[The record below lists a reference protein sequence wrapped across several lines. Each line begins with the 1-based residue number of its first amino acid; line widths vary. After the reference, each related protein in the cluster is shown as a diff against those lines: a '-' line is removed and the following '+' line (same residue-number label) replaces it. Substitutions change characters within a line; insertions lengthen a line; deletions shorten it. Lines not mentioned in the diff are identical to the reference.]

1 MDEGS
6 VGLMT
11 DTAFSFSVPAAL
23 RRADHVPRPVAVAYP
38 ALVVALLA
46 GIAET
51 IARAA
56 IALDDPDVEPAGLA
70 IGLTTRCVVYLA
82 VLLVAIR
89 MTHGDR
95 WARLLLTFGVGVIGL
110 ASLLIEPMTAALDTE
125 DLGAIITGVTVD
137 DVLVAT
143 LRIVHILAVPIA
155 VIAMYTPT
163 ARNYFRR

>member
-11 DTAFSFSVPAAL
+11 DTAFSVPASL
-23 RRADHVPRPVAVAYP
+23 RRADHVPRPIAIAYQ

-51 IARAA
+51 IARVA
-56 IALDDPDVEPAGLA
+56 IALDDYDVEPAGLA
-70 IGLTTRCVVYLA
+70 IGLTTRCVLYAA
-82 VLLVAIR
+82 VLFVAIR

-95 WARLLLTFGVGVIGL
+95 WARLLLTFGIGVVGL
-110 ASLLIEPMTAALDTE
+110 ASLLIEPLTAALDAD
-125 DLGAIITGVTVD
+125 DLGAILTGAILD
-137 DVLVAT
+137 DLLVAT

-155 VIAMYTPT
+155 VVAMYRPA
-163 ARNYFRR
+163 ARAYFRR